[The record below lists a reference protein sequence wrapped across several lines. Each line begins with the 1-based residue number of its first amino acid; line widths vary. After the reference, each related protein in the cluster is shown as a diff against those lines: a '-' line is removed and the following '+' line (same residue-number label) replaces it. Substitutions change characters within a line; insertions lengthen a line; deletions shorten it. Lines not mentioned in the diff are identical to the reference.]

1 MKLEELMSITTLM
14 KDEAN
19 IYDNNGRIVAR
30 STTTDSIPPFLNEV
44 EVDSIRVRENGEMDI
59 TLMYE
64 DPMKP
69 IRHIENIIAECEEA
83 VSDEYRM
90 ASPEDVKREVFM
102 YIGKICDESSRIY
115 NALDN
120 DHEWDYYL
128 G

>member
-1 MKLEELMSITTLM
+1 MKLEELTSITTLN
-14 KDEAN
+14 KDAD
-19 IYDNNGRIVAR
+19 IYDVNGRLVAR
-30 STTTDSIPPFLNEV
+30 STAIDSIPPFLNEV
-44 EVDSIRVRENGEMDI
+44 EVESILIRENGEMLI
-59 TLMYE
+59 TLQYE

-69 IRHIENIIAECEEA
+69 IEHIRNIIAECEEA

-102 YIGKICDESSRIY
+102 YIAKICDESSRIY

-128 G
+128 D